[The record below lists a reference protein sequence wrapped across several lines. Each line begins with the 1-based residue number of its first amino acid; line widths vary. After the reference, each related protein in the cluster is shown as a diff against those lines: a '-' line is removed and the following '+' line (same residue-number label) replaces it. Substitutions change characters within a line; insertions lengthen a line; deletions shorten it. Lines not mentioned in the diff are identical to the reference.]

1 MVQRVPVN
9 VQNVL
14 RLSNMDNFD
23 KLWVARTMVL
33 ILDGYS
39 NIDAH
44 RGSNLCL
51 FMAFDWLESG
61 HKYDL
66 FAEKTRF
73 LHTCATYHLI

>member
-1 MVQRVPVN
+1 
-9 VQNVL
+9 
-14 RLSNMDNFD
+14 
-23 KLWVARTMVL
+23 MVL

-61 HKYDL
+61 HKYDF